1 MTQRKSIEVS
11 VVIPTYN
18 SARTLNHCLASI
30 VANVTSY
37 NYEIIVVDAGSQDST
52 IEIAKL
58 YSDKVIPGIPRRIN
72 RNIGVNNSSGKII
85 CFTDSDCKVPE
96 NWIDCLCDGL
106 LKLSKKDHSL
116 VGVGGG
122 NILNIENPTLM
133 EHAVIK
139 SMTSPLVS
147 FKARN
152 VALYDKEFE
161 VQHNPPMN
169 SAYFKWAI
177 EEVDGFQEEYGY
189 GGEDLELDAKLTGK
203 HYKLYYLPYVTVVH
217 MHRAG
222 FKKFVRQMFKLGVGR
237 IKVGSKYSDYLQF
250 HHYGPVFLCLMSFTP
265 FIVIPL
271 IMALVNSCYVTLKDK
286 NLLMLLPVIILTMA
300 FYIAYGLGEI
310 SEIVKVWHNRTMK
323 TVESPGYKSYQEKN
337 ELKI

>member
-18 SARTLNHCLASI
+18 SARTLKHCLAS
-30 VANVTSY
+30 VAANVTSY
-37 NYEIIVVDAGSQDST
+37 SYEIIVVDAGSQDAT

-58 YSDKVIPGIPRRIN
+58 YADKVIHGIPHRIN
-72 RNIGVNNSSGKII
+72 RNIGVNNSFGKII

-96 NWIDCLCDGL
+96 NWIDSLCDGL
-106 LKLSKKDHSL
+106 LKLSKKDRSL

-122 NILNIENPTLM
+122 NILSVENPTPM
-133 EHAVIK
+133 EQAVIK

-152 VALYDKEFE
+152 VALYNKEFE
-161 VQHNPPMN
+161 VDHNPPMN

-177 EEVDGFQEEYGY
+177 EDVNGFQEEYGY
-189 GGEDLELDAKLTGK
+189 GGEDLELDAKLTSK
-203 HYKLYYLPYVTVVH
+203 RFKLYYLPYITVVH

-222 FKKFVRQMFKLGVGR
+222 FNKFVSQMFKLGMGR
-237 IKVGSKYSDYLQF
+237 IKVGSKYRDYLQF

-271 IMALVNSCYVTLKDK
+271 IMALINSCYITLKNK
-286 NLLMLLPVIILTMA
+286 SISLLVPVILLTMA

-310 SEIVKVWHNRTMK
+310 SVIIKLWKNRIIK
-323 TVESPGYKSYQEKN
+323 TIGSLRYKSYQEKN
-337 ELKI
+337 ELNI